1 MTATEPRKPGMSLSG
16 KILLGM
22 GLGIP
27 VGLFFG
33 EEVAFLNFIGEAFV
47 QLLQVSIL
55 PFVLVSLIVGLGK
68 LTYDQALALAKKGGL
83 ILGFLWLLGIVVVA
97 VMPFSFPDWESAS
110 FFVPSLIEEP
120 KEVDFLELYIPANP
134 FFSLANSIVP
144 AIVVFGLIMG
154 VALIGIEGKQGL
166 LLVDMEQRSVVEV
179 RFPSS
184 AELLAKREGNGDS
197 AWCLAIKR
205 GARPPNQERE

>member
-1 MTATEPRKPGMSLSG
+1 MGLTA

-33 EEVAFLNFIGEAFV
+33 EEVAFLSFIGEAFV
-47 QLLQVSIL
+47 QLLQISIL

-83 ILGFLWLLGIVVVA
+83 LLGFLWLLGLGVVA
-97 VMPFSFPDWESAS
+97 VMPFAFPNWESAS
-110 FFVPSLIEEP
+110 FFVHSLVEEP
-120 KEVDFLELYIPANP
+120 AEVDFLTLYIPANP

-166 LLVDMEQRSVVEV
+166 LDILSVLLDVLTRVTDIVVKLAPIGVFAIAASAAGRWTWKNWAGFRCMPWRSL
-179 RFPSS
+179 RFHSS
-184 AELLAKREGNGDS
+184 
-197 AWCLAIKR
+197 
-205 GARPPNQERE
+205 